1 MVFMEPYSFIQS
13 VLYSKGLGREME
25 QINEGM
31 SDYNK
36 FKEGNVNTIFN
47 KTDKEDVLKTGA
59 AAINF

>member
-1 MVFMEPYSFIQS
+1 
-13 VLYSKGLGREME
+13 ME

>member
-1 MVFMEPYSFIQS
+1 
-13 VLYSKGLGREME
+13 ME

-31 SDYNK
+31 SDYK